1 MTSPRLHSVGLCC
14 LALLALIGEPVDAG
28 WVVVEKD
35 YLDPGR
41 QTVYIDPDTVIREE
55 NLMTVQQLTDYKW
68 MQGNVGLGRFMPGPH
83 RFFSTTTRKQFDC
96 GTKRVRLLAFT
107 EFSRQMGT
115 GIAADGYVDQDAWLP
130 VETESIN
137 HALWELVCTR

>member
-1 MTSPRLHSVGLCC
+1 MAILV
-14 LALLALIGEPVDAG
+14 LIGEPVYAG
-28 WVVVEKD
+28 WVVVEND

-41 QTVYIDPDTVIREE
+41 QTVYLDPDTVIREE

-107 EFSRQMGT
+107 EFSGHMGT
-115 GIAADGYVDQDAWLP
+115 GIAANGYVDHDAWLP
-130 VETESIN
+130 VEPESIN
-137 HALWELVCTR
+137 HALWELVCGKE